1 MYSGVNSF
9 ICGKIQTLRKGKIRY
24 KTIQK
29 LNYLSFVH
37 TVQELLG
44 PFVEGSLK
52 CEWKFRQTLHLGTEK
67 L

>member
-9 ICGKIQTLRKGKIRY
+9 ICGKLRKGKIRY

-29 LNYLSFVH
+29 LNYIQTLSFVH

-52 CEWKFRQTLHLGTEK
+52 CEWKFR
-67 L
+67 

>member
-44 PFVEGSLK
+44 PFVEDSLK
-52 CEWKFRQTLHLGTEK
+52 WE
-67 L
+67 